1 MKSRHAQRFHRTAV
15 AVGVLTAL
23 AAAPRTALAQQ
34 QLQEVI
40 VTAQK
45 RAQNIQDV
53 PVVIQAFDAEAIREK
68 MFRGFQDYVKE
79 LTSVSFGTSSPGAT
93 TIAFRGALSQPTSF
107 DTLSSSVLYL
117 DEIPI
122 TRDGQNPDVRLYDIE
137 RLEALSGPQPTLYGL
152 GSQSGTLRIITV
164 KPDTTRCASTTCTS

>member
-93 TIAFRGALSQPTSF
+93 IAARSAAESTGPKSRIGSPMSMGPRGAPRRAR
-107 DTLSSSVLYL
+107 SV
-117 DEIPI
+117 P
-122 TRDGQNPDVRLYDIE
+122 
-137 RLEALSGPQPTLYGL
+137 
-152 GSQSGTLRIITV
+152 
-164 KPDTTRCASTTCTS
+164 